1 MTRSEFADQVA
12 LTSLKNLLL
21 TPFFALLFDFL
32 ACLRQKD
39 LQRDGF
45 TFSQTTGSLSS

>member
-21 TPFFALLFDFL
+21 APFFALLFDFV

-45 TFSQTTGSLSS
+45 TFSQTTGSLSA